1 MSDKHVFADFSWLDV
16 QGDYKIVNVV
26 LSLENIKELIRGE
39 NVEVINLEQFGN
51 TAIVIKIDDQDKFR
65 ENLIR

>member
-1 MSDKHVFADFSWLDV
+1 MSDKHVLADFSWLDV

-39 NVEVINLEQFGN
+39 NIEVINQEQFGN
-51 TAIVIKIDDQDKFR
+51 TAIVIKIDDQEKFR